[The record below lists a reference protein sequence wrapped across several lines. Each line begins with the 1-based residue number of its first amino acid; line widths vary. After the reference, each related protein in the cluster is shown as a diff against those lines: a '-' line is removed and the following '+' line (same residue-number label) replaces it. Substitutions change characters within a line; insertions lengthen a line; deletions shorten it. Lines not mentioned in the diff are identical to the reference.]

1 MPTYYN
7 IHSHRQHN
15 EDTDVLSIV
24 NFAGDYKSSVGVQAC
39 SLGLHPWYLSNHND
53 DFVQIKALAVNS
65 NVLAIGECGLDKV
78 CKTDWALQ
86 TIVFELQI
94 RLANE
99 LRKPLMV
106 HCVRA
111 FDEVSNLLIKTGST
125 VPVIL
130 HGYNKKIDIARKM
143 INNGYYLSFGAAL
156 LNPTLPAAA
165 VLSNISPDRYFLETD
180 DAAVSIEQ
188 VYKKAAEIRNTD
200 VDTIILQVRN
210 NFHTVFKQ
218 L

>member
-1 MPTYYN
+1 MA
-7 IHSHRQHN
+7 N
-15 EDTDVLSIV
+15 EQTLTIENVLEH
-24 NFAGDYKSSVGVQAC
+24 FDQAALMGAC
-39 SLGLHPWYLSNHND
+39 SVGLHPWRLTND
-53 DFVQIKALAVNS
+53 PLAMHQLTAAAMRN

-78 CKTDWALQ
+78 CATDWVLQ
-86 TIVFELQI
+86 KKVFEQQI

-99 LRKPLMV
+99 LHKPLII

-111 FDEVSNLLIKTGST
+111 FDETIDLLKKTKSM
-125 VPVIL
+125 VPVIF
-130 HGYNKKIDIARKM
+130 HGYNKKAGVALQLIQ
-143 INNGYYLSFGAAL
+143 NGYYLSFGAAL
-156 LNPTLPAAA
+156 LHPSSPAATVFSTMA
-165 VLSNISPDRYFLETD
+165 ADKYFLETD
-180 DAAVSIEQ
+180 DAAITIEQ

>member
-7 IHSHRQHN
+7 IHSHRQNN

-24 NFAGDYKSSVGVQAC
+24 NFARDFYASAGVQAC
-39 SLGLHPWYLSNHND
+39 SLGLHPWYLCNHND
-53 DFVQIKALAVNS
+53 DFAQIKALAVNS

-86 TIVFELQI
+86 NLLFEQQI
-94 RLANE
+94 KLANE
-99 LRKPLMV
+99 LRKPLIV

-143 INNGYYLSFGAAL
+143 ISNGYYLSFGAAL
-156 LNPTLPAAA
+156 HHPSSPAAT
-165 VLSNISPDRYFLETD
+165 VLSRIGPDRFFLETD
-180 DAAVSIEQ
+180 VAAVSIEQ

-210 NFHTVFKQ
+210 NFHTVFNQ